1 MYTSQGRDALAE
13 KTVASALDMA
23 RSTLPKDHWLIGK
36 CMTHVAAVST
46 HQGEY
51 DKAETMF
58 IAALQL
64 LRRSLPANHPE
75 LASGINQFGEL
86 YQVQQRFE
94 LAEYVSSTSPAHD
107 LLHFAAPCKL
117 THMNSPTFL
126 AHRSMALTVH
136 AAPRVI
142 PAGCSSKRR

>member
-1 MYTSQGRDALAE
+1 MVLPPNFQLPLTSPSLLPIADLATMYTSQGRDALAE

-75 LASGINQFGEL
+75 LASGINQLGEL

-107 LLHFAAPCKL
+107 LLHFAPPSVCC
-117 THMNSPTFL
+117 TT
-126 AHRSMALTVH
+126 
-136 AAPRVI
+136 
-142 PAGCSSKRR
+142 